1 MQQNKCI
8 CKNEKEDSKSRTREG
23 NVGVLG
29 LDRVVGRAV
38 TCLHPCSLRGLGA
51 SLEDETNL
59 LLVLV
64 SDVSGCEEGA
74 VSLGLAVCFAA

>member
-1 MQQNKCI
+1 MKTP
-8 CKNEKEDSKSRTREG
+8 SRGRVRAKSMA
-23 NVGVLG
+23 GVLG

-38 TCLHPCSLRGLGA
+38 TSLHPCSLRCLGV

-64 SDVSGCEEGA
+64 SDVSGCGEVA
-74 VSLGLAVCFAA
+74 VSLGLAVCFGA

>member
-1 MQQNKCI
+1 MA
-8 CKNEKEDSKSRTREG
+8 
-23 NVGVLG
+23 GVLV

-38 TCLHPCSLRGLGA
+38 TCLYPWSLRCLGA

-64 SDVSGCEEGA
+64 SDVSGCEEGV